1 MFEIRAFQFRRF
13 HINCDKVLN
22 NCLDLVG
29 TVEWCTSHRIW
40 FIFQFQSCKLIW
52 YTLLFAFC
60 ESLSK
65 SVFWMNK
72 NPQLKIDENQ
82 RQLIFLSYQ
91 SIFRWICLIV
101 APNWD
106 AISGNYTKMKSKP
119 KPIALSDANEWK
131 LVLNGAKFRF
141 WFVNELMRTIKSQL
155 WFIPSLP

>member
-1 MFEIRAFQFRRF
+1 MLGFSWHSWMMDALVIGYDSYS
-13 HINCDKVLN
+13 NSKVVSSFDTFY
-22 NCLDLVG
+22 CLHFVKYSQNPCSG
-29 TVEWCTSHRIW
+29 WMKIHSWSH
-40 FIFQFQSCKLIW
+40 
-52 YTLLFAFC
+52 
-60 ESLSK
+60 
-65 SVFWMNK
+65 
-72 NPQLKIDENQ
+72 KIDENQ
-82 RQLIFLSYQ
+82 RQLIFLSFQ
-91 SIFRWICLIV
+91 STFLWMCLII